1 LLFPNAEVRLWK
13 KGGKMKHTHIDD
25 HRDPR
30 GFVVNPFEHLEDTGE
45 VTNFHVF
52 SIEPGHARGDHR
64 HPARNEQVLVVAGSI
79 TVKTDAGSTVLRR
92 EPSAML
98 TIPMGM
104 NHTFVNEGT
113 ETAVVM
119 CWSTEREEGHN
130 GEDTVRG

>member
-1 LLFPNAEVRLWK
+1 
-13 KGGKMKHTHIDD
+13 MKHMHLDD
-25 HRDPR
+25 HRDAR

-79 TVKTDAGSTVLRR
+79 TVRTDAGSTVLRR

-119 CWSTEREEGHN
+119 CWSSERREDHD